1 MLSNQRHL
9 FSLPSDITYLNGAYM
24 APQLKSTEDIGIHSL
39 KRKSRPHT
47 LTSDDFFKLPQLLKE
62 GFAALVDAPDPSN
75 MAIIPSVSYG
85 IANVAANIKLNKGDE
100 ILMVDEQ
107 FPSNVYSWK
116 RLAERD
122 GAHLKIVKPIQ
133 NTQGR
138 GASWNKAILEAIN
151 ERTAVVAMCHVHW
164 ADGTLFDLKR
174 IRQETK
180 AVDALLILDGT
191 QSIGALPFSV
201 QELQPDALICAGYK
215 WLMGPYSMGVA
226 YFGDYFD
233 HGTPIEDN
241 WINRM
246 HSEDFSALT
255 HYQEAYQPKAGRY
268 SVGEGSN
275 FVLVPMLTDA
285 IDQLLEWGPE
295 HIQSYCDTISKPLV
309 AALRTKGYFVEED
322 AYRAKHLFGVYLPE
336 GTSLEALKKKLADK
350 NVYVSFRG
358 NAVRVSMHLYT
369 TKEDLET
376 LLSCF

>member
-1 MLSNQRHL
+1 
-9 FSLPSDITYLNGAYM
+9 M